1 MNYLYKRLYKKM
13 KDRNRLHK
21 IYFTYSWL
29 LVIYKAG
36 SKVTCDIST
45 GKCRFIASCTT
56 MKQNRFMSS

>member
-1 MNYLYKRLYKKM
+1 M